1 MVMKQ
6 YHVPQFIEVED
17 KIFGPFTFRQFVYVL
32 GGGALAFILWVFL
45 PRFLAILFGLPV
57 VAFTLALAFYKINN
71 RPFIDV
77 AISAVGYFSKSRL
90 YLWRKEEKKRIVDQK
105 INKPM
110 QIEGGD
116 LPRVSR
122 GKLRDLAWSLDVQ
135 EQFKNK

>member
-32 GGGALAFILWVFL
+32 GGFALAFILWVFL
-45 PRFLAILFGLPV
+45 PKFLAILFGLPV
-57 VAFTLALAFYKINN
+57 IAFTLALAFYKINN

-77 AISAVGYFSKSRL
+77 ALSAVGYFSKSRL
-90 YLWRKEEKKRIVDQK
+90 YLWRKEEKRAVSAGKT
-105 INKPM
+105 NKPM
-110 QIEGGD
+110 QVEGGD

-122 GKLRDLAWSLDVQ
+122 GRLRDLAWSLDVQ
-135 EQFKNK
+135 EKFKK